1 MKLSTVALSFL
12 TVASWVRAEAATLVV
27 TNSADSGPGS
37 LRQAI
42 LDANANVGSDVVN
55 FNLPSGDP
63 GFQPATGHWRIDVTT
78 TALPAIS
85 DALTIDG
92 YSQPGALPNTN
103 PPSLGGSNA
112 VLKIELRNATGL
124 AINGIDGVS
133 NNFQTPLVV
142 RGLAIHSFAAQIQLG
157 GGSAQRVEGCFI
169 GTTIDGAQSANNAN
183 GNRIG
188 IRVQGSGAY
197 RIGGLTPDARN
208 VISGQSDAISFFT
221 VTDGARIEGNLIG
234 TNAAGTAALS
244 PRAIGISSGFF
255 PDLVIGGSDPNARNL
270 ISGNGF
276 WGLLMNQGNATTAKV
291 LGNYIGTDWTGTK
304 AIGNGL
310 NPLSP
315 SQRVANVQL
324 SGVACPVQLGGG
336 QAGEANL
343 IGYGGDGG
351 VVVDQC
357 SNAPVQRNRFI
368 ANNIAAIDNTNGGGA
383 RGPTPNDPGDADAGG
398 NRLQNFPEVVLPG
411 GFAPIGGASVTL
423 SYRVDS
429 ALANASYP
437 LRIEFYRA
445 ACGGGGDGVLLASD
459 SYLATEAGLF
469 KTLSVSAPNNALPMV
484 AVAVD
489 ALGNTSEFSPVLGDS
504 IFRADNEDILALELP
519 GVCR

>member
-12 TVASWVRAEAATLVV
+12 AVASWVRAEAATLVV
-27 TNSADSGPGS
+27 TNSADSGAGS

-63 GFQPATGHWRIDVTT
+63 GFQAATGHWRIDVTT

-124 AINGIDGVS
+124 TINGIDGVS
-133 NNFQTPLVV
+133 NNFLTPLVV
-142 RGLAIHSFAAQIQLG
+142 RGLTIHSFTAQIQLG
-157 GGSAQRVEGCFI
+157 GGAAQRVEGCFI
-169 GTTIDGAQSANNAN
+169 GTTIDGSQSANNSN
-183 GNRIG
+183 GGRIG
-188 IRVQGSGAY
+188 IRVQGSGAF
-197 RIGGLTPDARN
+197 RIGGLMPDTRN

-255 PDLVIGGSDPNARNL
+255 PNLIIGGADPNARNL

-291 LGNYIGTDWTGTK
+291 LGNYIGTDWTGTR

-324 SGVACPVQLGGG
+324 SGATCPVQLGGG
-336 QAGEANL
+336 LPGETNL
-343 IGYGGDGG
+343 IAFGGDGG

-357 SNAPVQRNRFI
+357 TNAPVQRNRFI
-368 ANNIAAIDNTNGGGA
+368 ANNVAAIDNTNGGGA
-383 RGPTPNDPGDADAGG
+383 RGLTPNDPGDADTGG
-398 NRLQNFPEVVLPG
+398 NRLQNFPDIVLPS
-411 GFAPIGGASVTL
+411 GFAPGGGANVTL

-437 LRIEFYRA
+437 INVEFYRA
-445 ACGGGGDGVLLASD
+445 ACGGGGEGTRLASD
-459 SYLATEAGLF
+459 SYLAAEAGASKSLTF
-469 KTLSVSAPNNALPMV
+469 AAPDNVLPLV

-504 IFRADNEDILALELP
+504 IFRADIEDSLAPELP